1 MPFSASAL
9 IPLLQNSDFTLWLYR
24 SPDLKAE
31 VAAAGYFNPAS
42 GRLRVGGLM
51 LLQSGDAMAILP
63 VRSNAA
69 TGPGVTLDGA
79 VTPIAITR
87 AIAQSFRITQVAS
100 AVVRTV
106 VLAPIM
112 TGIVVGSSIPVE
124 AKVTGPVSQ
133 VVVTLR
139 DSAGRVV
146 PPAQT
151 VNVEQGYA
159 LATLPTPPVGTGYRI
174 RVEDTL
180 DGSVSATSPAF
191 TILPDLRLVLTE
203 SAARL
208 ALEEGGTLLQE

>member
-24 SPDLKAE
+24 SPDLRAE
-31 VAAAGYFNPAS
+31 VTTAGYFNPAS
-42 GRLRVGGLM
+42 ARLRVGDLM

-87 AIAQSFRITQVAS
+87 AIAQGFGITQVAS
-100 AVVRTV
+100 AVVRTI

-112 TGIVVGSSIPVE
+112 AGIVAGTSIPVE
-124 AKVTGPVSQ
+124 ARVHGPVSQ
-133 VVVTLR
+133 VTVTLR
-139 DSAGRVV
+139 DGAGRVV
-146 PPAQT
+146 PPVQT
-151 VNVEQGYA
+151 VPVSQGYA

-174 RVEDTL
+174 RVEDVL
-180 DGSVSATSPAF
+180 DAAVSATSPAF
-191 TILPDLRLVLTE
+191 TILPDLRLILAEDGT
-203 SAARL
+203 RL